1 MNKVLAIDSGTGF
14 SAMAIFEGGK
24 PKILTNKEGARTT
37 PSIVAWT
44 KNGDIL
50 IGEAAKR
57 QAVINP
63 KNTVYEFKRLMG
75 RKYSE
80 VKDEIKQLSYDVVP
94 NEKDECRIKIN
105 DKLYSPEE
113 VTAMVLRKLKEDA
126 EAYLNEKITEAI
138 ITCPA
143 YWNSDQRTC
152 VKNAGAIAGLNVL
165 RVINE
170 PTAAAMSYGLDKN
183 DGKTRTIAVA
193 DAGAGTLDFTILELC
208 DGVFEVK
215 ATSGDQAL
223 GGKDYDAKIVDWL
236 ISEFK
241 TDTGIDLSN
250 DSMAK
255 QRLKDEA
262 EKAKIALSTTT
273 TVEINLPF
281 ISADA
286 TGPKH
291 LVKTL
296 TRAKFE
302 SLVADLNDRYVAPAK
317 QCIADA
323 NCEHIDDVILV
334 GGTTRIPSVQEKIKE
349 IFGIEP
355 SKSVNPDESV
365 AEGCSIQ
372 CGVLKGEVKDILLL
386 DVTPLTLSIC
396 TNGSVATCMIPRN
409 TTIPTKHTETFSN
422 ASPMQSA
429 ATIQICQGERKM
441 FADNKL
447 LGQFNVEL
455 TPMPNPGTNQIE
467 VLFDVD
473 ANGILNVSAFDKA
486 LNKKANITITSAS
499 GLSKEEI
506 EKAKAEAEAH
516 AEEDQKKLDLINTK
530 NSAEAMCNNIEKSM
544 SDAKDKFTE
553 DEKKPVLS
561 TIEKLRNEIKL
572 TTSTVE
578 SIKSLNDELMKA
590 WEPLTKK
597 LYANGT
603 PGSTQAPNFSEEDI
617 EKMKNDPRF
626 ANMFKDGGPFN
637 FKDNAT
643 SADTSTDSKKDSGP
657 VDAEF
662 C

>member
-57 QAVINP
+57 QAIINP

-143 YWNSDQRTC
+143 YWNSDQRQC
-152 VKNAGAIAGLNVL
+152 VKNAGAIAGLTVL

-170 PTAAAMSYGLDKN
+170 PTASSMAYGLDKK
-183 DGKTRTIAVA
+183 DGKSRIIAVA

-241 TDTGIDLSN
+241 SDTGIDLST
-250 DSMAK
+250 DSMAR

-273 TVEINLPF
+273 SVEINLPF

-291 LVKTL
+291 LVRTL

-302 SLVADLNDRYVAPAK
+302 ALIAELNDRYVAPAK

-323 NCEHIDDVILV
+323 KCEHIDDVILV
-334 GGTTRIPSVQEKIKE
+334 GGTTRIPSVQAKIKE

-355 SKSVNPDESV
+355 SKAVNPDEAV
-365 AEGCSIQ
+365 AEGAACQ
-372 CGVLKGEVKDILLL
+372 AGVLKGEIKDVLLL

-396 TNGSVATCMIPRN
+396 TNGSVATQMIARN
-409 TTIPTKHTETFSN
+409 TTIPTKATQTFSN
-422 ASPMQSA
+422 AAPMQNA

-447 LGQFNVEL
+447 LGQFNVEI
-455 TPMPNPGTNQIE
+455 TPMPTPGTNQIE
-467 VLFDVD
+467 VTFDVD

-486 LNKKANITITSAS
+486 LNKKANITITSSS

-516 AEEDQKKLDLINTK
+516 VEEDQKKLDLANAK
-530 NSAEAMCNNIEKSM
+530 NSAEAMCNNIEHSM
-544 SDAKDKFTE
+544 NEAKDKFTE
-553 DEKKPVLS
+553 DEKKPVI
-561 TIEKLRNEIKL
+561 TAIEKLRSEVKS
-572 TTSTVE
+572 TTSTAD
-578 SIKSLNDELMKA
+578 SIKSLNDELMKV

-597 LYANGT
+597 LYGNSGT
-603 PGSTQAPNFSEEDI
+603 GSQTPNFSAEDI
-617 EKMKNDPRF
+617 ERMKNDPNF
-626 ANMFKDGGPFN
+626 ASMFKNAGPFN
-637 FKDNAT
+637 QSSD
-643 SADTSTDSKKDSGP
+643 STTTDSTNDSKKDSGP